1 MDLASERVAWLSV
14 DMGFSLQAISETYA
28 SVRACLSILQQYVFQ
43 FPLLNDS
50 AINDDELLVLAKKI
64 YRDAIILGFSVVRCT
79 SDKRSSSARCEH
91 LAWGTYRLG
100 VARNGFERKYIVRH
114 IDSLEEID
122 NAIVLTG
129 FDADPRD
136 DGSFTSIMSA
146 IRVKTITI
154 SQLRDCYITAERNRS
169 CPTTLL
175 EHESQAPVPRQ
186 ETTYDFYADADDDA
200 IEHDEQNSFLRDTFS
215 MKRIEAMETAFDN
228 PMHYGVGGANEA
240 AQSAEGLTQDLARV
254 ANRQQTMNSIAPL
267 PRGYKVAHNAPVGQA
282 PAGITSVLQFFEQEI
297 YALLQVPR

>member
-1 MDLASERVAWLSV
+1 M
-14 DMGFSLQAISETYA
+14 
-28 SVRACLSILQQYVFQ
+28 
-43 FPLLNDS
+43 
-50 AINDDELLVLAKKI
+50 
-64 YRDAIILGFSVVRCT
+64 
-79 SDKRSSSARCEH
+79 
-91 LAWGTYRLG
+91 
-100 VARNGFERKYIVRH
+100 
-114 IDSLEEID
+114 
-122 NAIVLTG
+122 
-129 FDADPRD
+129 
-136 DGSFTSIMSA
+136 
-146 IRVKTITI
+146 
-154 SQLRDCYITAERNRS
+154 
-169 CPTTLL
+169 
-175 EHESQAPVPRQ
+175 PRQ